1 MKSQH
6 SKGYGRILELK
17 SQFQELPP
25 IEAYKQLI
33 FNLFAD
39 IDSLYQLTDKKLV
52 VQIYGAD
59 NDKFTTI
66 CLVTLDILPAIEML
80 YFKNSNEER
89 VRFNRSFIKTL
100 DRMNLYETVFYKEF
114 KVLLKDGLKTG
125 VY

>member
-1 MKSQH
+1 MKIQYSN
-6 SKGYGRILELK
+6 GYGRILGLK
-17 SQFQELPP
+17 SQFQDMPP
-25 IEAYKQLI
+25 IEAFKQLI

-66 CLVTLDILPAIEML
+66 YLVTLDILPAIEML

-114 KVLLKDGLKTG
+114 KVLLKDGLTTG

>member
-1 MKSQH
+1 MKSQY

-25 IEAYKQLI
+25 IEAFKQLI
-33 FNLFAD
+33 FNLYAN
-39 IDSLYQLTDKKLV
+39 IDSLYHLTDKKLV
-52 VQIYGAD
+52 VQIYGTD
-59 NDKFTTI
+59 NDKFTNI
-66 CLVTLDILPAIEML
+66 YLVTLDILPAVEML

-89 VRFNRSFIKTL
+89 VRFNRGHLKPL

-114 KVLLKDGLKTG
+114 KVLLKDGLTTG

>member
-33 FNLFAD
+33 FNLFVD
-39 IDSLYQLTDKKLV
+39 IDGSYQLTDKKLV
-52 VQIYGAD
+52 VQIYGTD

-66 CLVTLDILPAIEML
+66 YLVTLDILPAIEML
-80 YFKNSNEER
+80 YFKNSNE
-89 VRFNRSFIKTL
+89 
-100 DRMNLYETVFYKEF
+100 
-114 KVLLKDGLKTG
+114 VL
-125 VY
+125 